1 MGRFENSDEGSQRE
15 CNSGSFQQHSLYSVT
30 EMEKPGASLCY
41 RNNSV
46 CGIKIYASKATKAF
60 DLIYVDGKEGSWDV
74 HMCIRVCVCVCMY
87 DFVPILLCSVSLD
100 CLLDSCISEVFLLL
114 ESQVPWLS
122 LCFLILSWTSAIF
135 ATYSAST

>member
-74 HMCIRVCVCVCMY
+74 HMCIRVCVCVCIYVCMY
-87 DFVPILLCSVSLD
+87 V
-100 CLLDSCISEVFLLL
+100 CIYVCGNMEFESKMRTSQEFNTKPNIDGYHLGIRPEVN
-114 ESQVPWLS
+114 
-122 LCFLILSWTSAIF
+122 I
-135 ATYSAST
+135 